1 MLLFPLHF
9 DYCLIITNREVCT
22 ILKFNMDAGNVT
34 ALEVILFFFCSTLEK
49 FFNLIGIECNFHIS
63 IYVHNFHIYTFC
75 LQGGI
80 RLLIKGDFKD
90 FDQI

>member
-34 ALEVILFFFCSTLEK
+34 ALEVILFFFALPWKSFLT
-49 FFNLIGIECNFHIS
+49 
-63 IYVHNFHIYTFC
+63 
-75 LQGGI
+75 
-80 RLLIKGDFKD
+80 
-90 FDQI
+90 